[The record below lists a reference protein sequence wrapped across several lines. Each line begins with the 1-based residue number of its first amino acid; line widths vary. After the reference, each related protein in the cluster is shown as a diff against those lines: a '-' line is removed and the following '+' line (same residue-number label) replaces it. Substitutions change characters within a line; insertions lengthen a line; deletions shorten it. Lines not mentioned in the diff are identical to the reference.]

1 MDRGRIDCAAAP
13 TFSSDRASGTIAEV
27 NRKPRVRVS
36 RFPAPDTREQALAS
50 LATMLDQH
58 EDDEVL
64 EQHERGQ
71 RALLAA
77 KKLATAR
84 TRAAENNAYAALI
97 AIGLEEP

>member
-1 MDRGRIDCAAAP
+1 MKSATALSA
-13 TFSSDRASGTIAEV
+13 TQV
-27 NRKPRVRVS
+27 HLNRKPRVRVS
-36 RFPAPDTREQALAS
+36 RFPVPDTREQALASFAS

-77 KKLATAR
+77 KKLANAR
-84 TRAAENNAYAALI
+84 TRAAENNA
-97 AIGLEEP
+97 

>member
-1 MDRGRIDCAAAP
+1 MKSATALPATQAQP
-13 TFSSDRASGTIAEV
+13 

-36 RFPAPDTREQALAS
+36 RFPGPDTREQAFAS

-77 KKLATAR
+77 KKLANAR

-97 AIGLEEP
+97 AIGLEES

>member
-1 MDRGRIDCAAAP
+1 MKSATALSA
-13 TFSSDRASGTIAEV
+13 TQV
-27 NRKPRVRVS
+27 QLNRKPRVRVS
-36 RFPAPDTREQALAS
+36 RFPVPDTREQAFAS

-77 KKLATAR
+77 KR
-84 TRAAENNAYAALI
+84 ALI
-97 AIGLEEP
+97 AALKGGAR

>member
-1 MDRGRIDCAAAP
+1 MKSATALSA
-13 TFSSDRASGTIAEV
+13 TQV
-27 NRKPRVRVS
+27 HLNRKPRVRVS
-36 RFPAPDTREQALAS
+36 RFPVPDTREQALAS

-58 EDDEVL
+58 EDDAAL

-77 KKLATAR
+77 KKLANAR

-97 AIGLEEP
+97 AIGLEE

>member
-1 MDRGRIDCAAAP
+1 MKATEALWVPAVAIH
-13 TFSSDRASGTIAEV
+13 T
-27 NRKPRVRVS
+27 RKPPVRAS
-36 RFPAPDTREQALAS
+36 RFPLQPETREQALAS
-50 LATMLDQH
+50 LAAMLDQH

-97 AIGLEEP
+97 AIGLEDQ